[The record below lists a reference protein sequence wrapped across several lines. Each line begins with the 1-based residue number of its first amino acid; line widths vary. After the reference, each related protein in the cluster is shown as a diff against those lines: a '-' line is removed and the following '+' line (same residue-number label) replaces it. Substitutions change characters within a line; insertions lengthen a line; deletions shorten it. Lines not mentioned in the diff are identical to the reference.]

1 MQKDI
6 IQHLEE
12 RWYPCTTEESDFTLN
27 TKLLP
32 IFKGERKTTILVI
45 KKMFLFLEDFKKN
58 KTRI

>member
-45 KKMFLFLEDFKKN
+45 KKNVFHKN
-58 KTRI
+58 YIIKYHG